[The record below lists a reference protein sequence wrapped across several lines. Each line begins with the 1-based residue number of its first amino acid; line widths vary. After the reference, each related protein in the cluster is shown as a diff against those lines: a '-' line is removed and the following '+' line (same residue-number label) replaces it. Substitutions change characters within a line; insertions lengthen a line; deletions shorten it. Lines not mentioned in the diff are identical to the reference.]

1 MRNQLRVKKNLLL
14 VVVLLGLFPLVSLH
28 AEMVNNLKAKKV
40 NKVYLK
46 DNKKA
51 LINPDMGWTMHFY
64 SNVLAHYGSKLEPW
78 DTLDDFPGVSTV
90 YLRVPWNCIQL
101 DEETFAWETLDTPAQ
116 RWIDKG
122 KKVALRIT
130 ATENW
135 MTQATPQFVFDA
147 GAKKYQAYDYFEP
160 DYDDPIFLEKVEG
173 FIKVMAERYDG
184 NPNIAFVDIGHFGM
198 WGEGHTVVTTPVHG
212 KSWSIETQKKMIDIY
227 CKYFKKTQLCI
238 SDDFV
243 GDSEP
248 GSRFP
253 ISDYAFSKGVTIRD
267 DSILVQKAPK
277 HWFHSEMAQLFWPT
291 MPVILEHEHYE
302 GSKKRGCWD
311 KDLLLQSVEDYHASY
326 MSIHTWPRL
335 LLDENRD
342 VIDKI
347 NLRMGYRLHANSV
360 VYPKKVKKSE
370 PFLVQWNWQNLGV
383 APCYKG
389 GYPCLTLKDDRGGIV
404 SVMVD
409 PNFNVKSMMPAK
421 VGEAVDHKV
430 VSEFR
435 VAYELQDVKGPFSRA
450 CKAGEYDVYISVG
463 TLDGTPIFE
472 LPYDETDGKKRYKI
486 GRIKLID

>member
-1 MRNQLRVKKNLLL
+1 M
-14 VVVLLGLFPLVSLH
+14 LLGLFPLVSLH

-147 GAKKYQAYDYFEP
+147 GAKKYQGYDYFEP
-160 DYDDPIFLEKVEG
+160 DYDDPIFLEKVEE

-253 ISDYAFSKGVTIRD
+253 ISD
-267 DSILVQKAPK
+267 
-277 HWFHSEMAQLFWPT
+277 
-291 MPVILEHEHYE
+291 
-302 GSKKRGCWD
+302 
-311 KDLLLQSVEDYHASY
+311 
-326 MSIHTWPRL
+326 
-335 LLDENRD
+335 
-342 VIDKI
+342 
-347 NLRMGYRLHANSV
+347 
-360 VYPKKVKKSE
+360 
-370 PFLVQWNWQNLGV
+370 
-383 APCYKG
+383 
-389 GYPCLTLKDDRGGIV
+389 
-404 SVMVD
+404 
-409 PNFNVKSMMPAK
+409 
-421 VGEAVDHKV
+421 
-430 VSEFR
+430 
-435 VAYELQDVKGPFSRA
+435 
-450 CKAGEYDVYISVG
+450 
-463 TLDGTPIFE
+463 
-472 LPYDETDGKKRYKI
+472 
-486 GRIKLID
+486 